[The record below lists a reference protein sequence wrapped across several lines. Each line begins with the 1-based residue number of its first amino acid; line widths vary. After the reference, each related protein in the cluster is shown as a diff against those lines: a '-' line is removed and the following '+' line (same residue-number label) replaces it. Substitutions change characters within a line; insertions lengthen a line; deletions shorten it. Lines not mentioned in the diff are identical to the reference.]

1 MGEDDNRL
9 ICCEPV
15 PVTELLIYPFT
26 FVCALLPPL
35 IPQLP
40 SDFARTSGQ
49 SLRVKGLV
57 KPSSSS
63 QYLWKKLFSLE
74 RMGQPRFLALYITVC
89 IVAFVI
95 GKIVIAVLIY
105 RRWQRKNLVI
115 QDSSYG
121 GKLVMFRS
129 SRMKSL
135 KSNKLLKRT
144 MKLSNKDKIGA
155 GGYGTVYRL
164 KIDDSTSF
172 AVKRLNRGSAEQDR
186 GFERELEAMGDIKH
200 RNIVVLHG
208 YYTAPH
214 YNLLIYELMPNGS
227 LDTLLHGRSPEKVLD
242 WPSRYKIAVG
252 AARGL
257 AYLHHDCIP
266 HIIHRD
272 IKSSNILLDENM
284 EAQVSDFGLATLMEP
299 DKTHVSTV
307 VAGTFGY
314 LAPEYFDT
322 GRATVKGDVYSYGVV
337 LLELL
342 TGKRPNDETF
352 IEEGTRLV
360 TWVKV
365 VVQEKR
371 EEYVIDSVIKI
382 YPSEEVSAVFN
393 IALMC
398 LESDPTRRPTMAE
411 VVKMLERIK
420 PQLQTES

>member
-1 MGEDDNRL
+1 M
-9 ICCEPV
+9 
-15 PVTELLIYPFT
+15 
-26 FVCALLPPL
+26 AK
-35 IPQLP
+35 
-40 SDFARTSGQ
+40 S
-49 SLRVKGLV
+49 
-57 KPSSSS
+57 
-63 QYLWKKLFSLE
+63 
-74 RMGQPRFLALYITVC
+74 RFLALYITVC
-89 IVAFVI
+89 IVAFVTS
-95 GKIVIAVLIY
+95 KIVIAVLIY
-105 RRWQRKNLVI
+105 RRWQRKNLVV
-115 QDSSYG
+115 QDSFYG

-129 SRMKSL
+129 SKMKSL
-135 KSNKLLKRT
+135 KSNKFLKRT

-164 KIDDSTSF
+164 NIDELTSF

-227 LDTLLHGRSPEKVLD
+227 LDTLLHGRYPEKVLD
-242 WPSRYKIAVG
+242 WPSRYKIALG

-299 DKTHVSTV
+299 DKTHVSTL

-342 TGKRPNDETF
+342 TGRRPNDETF
-352 IEEGTRLV
+352 IEEGTKLV
-360 TWVKV
+360 KWVSLT
-365 VVQEKR
+365 
-371 EEYVIDSVIKI
+371 Y
-382 YPSEEVSAVFN
+382 
-393 IALMC
+393 
-398 LESDPTRRPTMAE
+398 
-411 VVKMLERIK
+411 
-420 PQLQTES
+420 

>member
-1 MGEDDNRL
+1 
-9 ICCEPV
+9 
-15 PVTELLIYPFT
+15 
-26 FVCALLPPL
+26 
-35 IPQLP
+35 
-40 SDFARTSGQ
+40 
-49 SLRVKGLV
+49 
-57 KPSSSS
+57 
-63 QYLWKKLFSLE
+63 
-74 RMGQPRFLALYITVC
+74 
-89 IVAFVI
+89 
-95 GKIVIAVLIY
+95 
-105 RRWQRKNLVI
+105 
-115 QDSSYG
+115 
-121 GKLVMFRS
+121 MFRS
-129 SRMKSL
+129 SKMKSL

-164 KIDDSTSF
+164 KMDDSTFF

-200 RNIVVLHG
+200 RNVVVLHG

-214 YNLLIYELMPNGS
+214 YNLLIYDLMPNGS
-227 LDTLLHGRSPEKVLD
+227 LDTFLHGNSPDKVLD

-299 DKTHVSTV
+299 DKTHVSTL

-342 TGKRPNDETF
+342 TGRRPNDETF
-352 IEEGTRLV
+352 IEEGTKLV
-360 TWVKV
+360 KWVQV

-371 EEYVIDSVIKI
+371 EEYVIDNVLKN
-382 YPSEEVSAVFN
+382 YPSEEINAVFG

-398 LESDPTRRPTMAE
+398 LQSDPTRRPTMAE

-420 PQLQTES
+420 PQLCTES